1 MIGKDQIREWTTAA
15 SLTVE
20 RAAELCEVPV
30 RTMEYWR
37 RYHCVDPKRA
47 EPLRL
52 AAEKAKGR
60 APCSA

>member
-1 MIGKDQIREWTTAA
+1 MISKEQIREWTTVAG
-15 SLTVE
+15 LTVE

-37 RYHCVDPKRA
+37 RFHCVDPKRA

-52 AAEKAKGR
+52 AAENAQGR
-60 APCSA
+60 TRCTA